1 MYTQR
6 NRPLPKVHAAL
17 SSTPPPLG
25 HRLYQLIQCNVL
37 CKHHQLIYRLWFFLI
52 WTRKEICDCQLPYI
66 PTPPPPSPAQ
76 KNKNKIKI
84 NIVYLDLSGSR
95 TNKIIY
101 MKKNTK
107 IIFTIMADS
116 GGTKMGSHRRR
127 RVRLYIGFWIRVYTT
142 ITDIISHYN

>member
-6 NRPLPKVHAAL
+6 NRPLPKVSL
-17 SSTPPPLG
+17 SSLG
-25 HRLYQLIQCNVL
+25 HRLYQLIQ
-37 CKHHQLIYRLWFFLI
+37 CKHHQLIYRLWFFLYELVKKYVFVNCH
-52 WTRKEICDCQLPYI
+52 TN
-66 PTPPPPSPAQ
+66 TPPPLPRRKK

-95 TNKIIY
+95 TNQIIY
-101 MKKNTK
+101 MKKTLK